1 MRYFYHDTNAHE
13 NRKLRKIVRTHGA
26 QGLGIYWTLLELL
39 YRQDDEG
46 FQINAD
52 SLWLED
58 MTEKLHISDSR
69 TLIRVF
75 DTFAEVDLVSKQLWA
90 DHVLYSEAIA
100 KRGDQYVTKKIYERE
115 RKREQR
121 ASKLEK
127 PLNVPSESQQ
137 CPTGQNGT
145 SSNFQI
151 VPLSD
156 PDPNADPNSKTNS
169 NTFKEKSIYTVHDSD
184 FEVFR
189 EIWNRDRLSHW
200 SECKVLNKPRIA
212 FLKRFYNDNGEDSL
226 EILQNALKYA
236 KTDKWCNDRKTVLT
250 IDNFFSNNKVVGYAE
265 KYDSSLD
272 SVSSS
277 AAAKESEQQRLMQML
292 GGLHD

>member
-1 MRYFYHDTNAHE
+1 MRYFNHDTNAHE

-39 YRQDDEG
+39 YRQDEEG

-58 MTEKLHISDSR
+58 MAEKLHISDPR

-75 DTFAEVDLVSKQLWA
+75 DTFAEVDLICKQLWA
-90 DHVLYSEAIA
+90 DHVLYSDAIA
-100 KRGDQYVTKKIYERE
+100 ERGDQYVTKKIYERE

-127 PLNVPSESQQ
+127 SLIVPEVSQR

-156 PDPNADPNSKTNS
+156 PDPNADPDPDPNS

-189 EIWNRDRLSHW
+189 EIWNRDRPSHW
-200 SECKVLNKPRIA
+200 AECRSLDEDRISK
-212 FLKRFYNDNGEDSL
+212 LKKFVKKATKDRSL
-226 EILQNALKYA
+226 EIFQAALRYA
-236 KTDKWCNDRKTVLT
+236 KSDFWCNQPNTKLT
-250 IDNFFSNNKVVGYAE
+250 IDNFLTHNKPISWAE
-265 KYDSSLD
+265 KAASSD
-272 SVSSS
+272 FNGESVGNSHQDWVN
-277 AAAKESEQQRLMQML
+277 ALE
-292 GGLHD
+292 GL

>member
-1 MRYFYHDTNAHE
+1 VRYFNHDTNAHE
-13 NRKLRKIVRTHGA
+13 NRKLRKVVRTHGA

-39 YRQDDEG
+39 YQQDEEG

-58 MTEKLHISDSR
+58 MAEKLHISDPR

-75 DTFAEVDLVSKQLWA
+75 DTFAEISLVSKQLWA

-100 KRGDQYVTKKIYERE
+100 KRGDQYVAKKIYERE

-127 PLNVPSESQQ
+127 SLNVPEESQP

-145 SSNFQI
+145 SSNFRI

-156 PDPNADPNSKTNS
+156 PDPNADPNSKT

-189 EIWNRDRLSHW
+189 EIWNRDRPKHW
-200 SECKVLNKPRIA
+200 AECKSLNAKRISELRKFSRENGDRSLEVFQAALSYARSDFWCNKPQT
-212 FLKRFYNDNGEDSL
+212 K
-226 EILQNALKYA
+226 
-236 KTDKWCNDRKTVLT
+236 LT
-250 IDNFFSNNKVVGYAE
+250 IDNFMTNNKPVSWAE
-265 KYDSSLD
+265 KA
-272 SVSSS
+272 SSS
-277 AAAKESEQQRLMQML
+277 GFSSGSL
-292 GGLHD
+292 GNTHEDWLNALEAV

>member
-1 MRYFYHDTNAHE
+1 MRYFNHDTNAHE

-39 YRQDDEG
+39 YRQDEEG

-58 MTEKLHISDSR
+58 MAEKLHISDSR

-75 DTFAEVDLVSKQLWA
+75 DTFAEVDLISKQLWA

-100 KRGDQYVTKKIYERE
+100 KRGDQYVAKKIYERE

-121 ASKLEK
+121 ASKPEK
-127 PLNVPSESQQ
+127 TLNVPEVSQA

-156 PDPNADPNSKTNS
+156 PNTDPNTDPNSNT
-169 NTFKEKSIYTVHDSD
+169 NTFKEKSIYAIQDSD

-189 EIWNRDRLSHW
+189 EIWNRDRPSHW

-250 IDNFFSNNKVVGYAE
+250 IDNFFSNNKVIGYAE
-265 KYDSSLD
+265 KYASSLD
-272 SVSSS
+272 SDSISEDR
-277 AAAKESEQQRLMQML
+277 AAEFERLMNL
-292 GGLHD
+292 TGASHD

>member
-1 MRYFYHDTNAHE
+1 
-13 NRKLRKIVRTHGA
+13 
-26 QGLGIYWTLLELL
+26 
-39 YRQDDEG
+39 
-46 FQINAD
+46 
-52 SLWLED
+52 
-58 MTEKLHISDSR
+58 
-69 TLIRVF
+69 
-75 DTFAEVDLVSKQLWA
+75 
-90 DHVLYSEAIA
+90 LYSESIA
-100 KRGDQYVTKKIYERE
+100 KRGDQYVAKKIYERE

-127 PLNVPSESQQ
+127 SSIVPEVSQP

-156 PDPNADPNSKTNS
+156 PDPDPDPDPNT
-169 NTFKEKSIYTVHDSD
+169 NTFKEKGIYAVRDSE

-189 EIWNRDRLSHW
+189 EVWNHERPNHW

-212 FLKRFYNDNGEDSL
+212 FLRRFYNDNGVDSL

-265 KYDSSLD
+265 KYASSLD
-272 SVSSS
+272 SASVLDNR
-277 AAAKESEQQRLMQML
+277 AAEFERLMNL
-292 GGLHD
+292 TGT